1 MMKKIWLIL
10 TLVGS
15 FALGGVSPAAAVT
28 LTLVP
33 SPSTIQVGGTVSV
46 DLLISGLAPSGPPS
60 LGAFLVETT
69 YNSSVLT
76 YNSVV
81 FAGFLGNPNNPLE
94 TDIVVNTGTPGVV
107 SLEEDSFLSTAV
119 LDALQT
125 TDPFLLATLT
135 FTGSAVGVSSLG
147 FGAIDLSSAAGTSL
161 TNPTLQGASV
171 TVSSIPEPGTLTLFV
186 PFTAMVGAWR
196 WRKGL
201 PRQG

>member
-1 MMKKIWLIL
+1 MMKNIWLIL
-10 TLVGS
+10 TLAGS
-15 FALGGVSPAAAVT
+15 FALGGVPPAAAVT

-33 SPSTIQVGGTVSV
+33 SPSTIQVGGTISV
-46 DLLISGLAPSGPPS
+46 DLLIAGLAPSGPPS

-69 YNSSVLT
+69 YNSSVST

-81 FAGFLGNPNNPLE
+81 FAGFLGNPGNAVE
-94 TDIVVNTGTPGVV
+94 TDIVVDTSMPGVV

-135 FTGSAVGVSSLG
+135 FTGSAAGVSPLG

-171 TVSSIPEPGTLTLFV
+171 TVTSMPEPGTLTLLA
-186 PFTAMVGAWR
+186 PFAVMAGAWR